1 MCPEIRGETDVMWP
15 STCASSVDTRCEK
28 GAEAT
33 NAPATPTRTTA
44 TMTFQGRRAGVVGGG
59 TDTAAGGAEARV
71 GGAGSAGGTGSFEA
85 GSVAIDIL
93 RISDA
98 AREVGPCLVEAIE
111 GLNAVVVGTGEGVLG
126 GDDLDV
132 RGDTGFET
140 PRRPLHLLP
149 REGQAELGHGH
160 GFPSRT
166 GLIEGGL
173 DLLLHRVL
181 EVSPALPDAL
191 QLEPLSLLLG
201 PDAPARP

>member
-1 MCPEIRGETDVMWP
+1 MCPP
-15 STCASSVDTRCEK
+15 PCAAWVDTGCEK

-33 NAPATPTRTTA
+33 NAPATPTRATTR
-44 TMTFQGRRAGVVGGG
+44 MTFQGRRAGGAGGG
-59 TDTAAGGAEARV
+59 FGAA
-71 GGAGSAGGTGSFEA
+71 
-85 GSVAIDIL
+85 SVAVDVL
-93 RISDA
+93 RISNA

-111 GLNAVVVGTGEGVLG
+111 GLDAVVVGTGEGVLG

-132 RGDTGFET
+132 RGDTGFEP

-160 GFPSRT
+160 GFPCRT

-173 DLLLHRVL
+173 DLPLHGVL